1 MEEIFKKNGMLSGS
15 HLIILIGNTVMSS
28 LLVFESLRN
37 SWETWAVVLIAI
49 MGIMCWVMH
58 IIQFGTDNERT
69 WIYAICMMITFF
81 YYGVHPTSTFDMSV
95 VMGAIIMLFTMAG
108 ISALVLMAQ
117 VVYYLTFIY
126 NVVAYYVNGGTFDP
140 LMISRICLH
149 VTVMTLIAW
158 FARVIVRKWKRMLDD
173 IGERVNDISETTER
187 LDDFLANASHEIRTP
202 VNAVIGLTSVC
213 VDRGINEANK
223 DDVDAIR
230 NAGRRVASQMSDILD
245 YSEIDRNL
253 LVTNKENYMISSLLF
268 DLVSEL
274 KPYIIPEVELIFD
287 VDPAI
292 PSIMYSDLGK
302 IKKILWHLIMNGM
315 KYTNAG
321 GVYVR
326 LTSEEGQLDSEVS
339 LCIDV
344 SDTGIGMTQEEIE
357 QIYDR
362 FYQVDSSRSR
372 VKGGLGLGM
381 HIVSGFVRILGGF
394 VTIKSE
400 IGKGTT
406 VHVCLPQKVIDP
418 SGCVS
423 VRNPEKVVLGA
434 FFSFKKYPIPAVREY
449 YNSMITN
456 IVKGMGVG
464 IHGVDSAENLKKV
477 VDTTGVTHI
486 FVGMK
491 EYESAS
497 EYIESIAEKIPVFI
511 TADPGYQLP
520 AGSKVRFFEK
530 PLYCFP
536 VISAI
541 NATMEGGVSDNVRI
555 MLDGVRAL
563 VVDDEPMNLIVA
575 KSIFSGYGMVI
586 DTAESGPESIDMC
599 SKNEYNIV
607 FMDHMMPGMDGVE
620 AMKRIKSLSK
630 GRSEMAIVALTANT
644 VSAARDMFMKEGFD
658 GFVGKPID
666 AMELER
672 TLKNVLPKKFIRYVE
687 EDDVKPVQNIKKTES
702 VRGKHMENN
711 DNESKSND
719 FVSLKAFGLDAS
731 IGLGYCD
738 DDSELFTEILRD
750 YAANAPD
757 NRAFLD
763 DMLAAENMEE
773 YEIKIHSVKSTSRM
787 IGALELGD
795 ISERLELAAHE
806 GRINDVRNEHGDA
819 MTMYTGLTEAIDATL

>member
-28 LLVFESLRN
+28 LLVVESLRN
-37 SWETWAVVLIAI
+37 SWETWAVVLISI

-81 YYGVHPTSTFDMSV
+81 YYGVHPTSRFDMSAI
-95 VMGAIIMLFTMAG
+95 MGAIIMLFTMAG
-108 ISALVLMAQ
+108 VSALVLMAQ
-117 VVYYLTFIY
+117 VIYYVTLSY
-126 NVVAYYVNGGTFDP
+126 NIIAYYINDGAFDS
-140 LMISRICLH
+140 LTISRIILH
-149 VTVMTLIAW
+149 VVVMTLIAW
-158 FARVIVRKWKRMLDD
+158 FARVIIRKWIRMLDD
-173 IGERVNDISETTER
+173 IEKKVEDLSGSTER

-223 DDVDAIR
+223 DDVEAIR
-230 NAGRRVASQMSDILD
+230 KAGRRVANQMSDILD

-274 KPYIIPEVELIFD
+274 KPYIIPEVELVFD
-287 VDPAI
+287 VDPSI
-292 PSIMYSDLGK
+292 PSIMYSDVVK
-302 IKKILWHLIMNGM
+302 IKKILWHLIMNGL

-326 LTSEEGQLDSEVS
+326 LTSEEGQIDSEVS
-339 LCIDV
+339 LCLDV
-344 SDTGIGMTQEEIE
+344 SDTGIGMNQEEIE

-362 FYQVDSSRSR
+362 FYQVDSGRSR

-381 HIVSGFVRILGGF
+381 HIVSGFVRALGGF

-400 IGKGTT
+400 VGKGTT

-418 SGCVS
+418 SSCLS
-423 VRNPEKVVLGA
+423 LRNPEKVTLGA
-434 FFSFKKYPIPAVREY
+434 FFRFNKYSIPAVREY
-449 YNSMITN
+449 YNSMVTN
-456 IVKGMGVG
+456 VAKGMGVG

-497 EYIESIAEKIPVFI
+497 EYIESIAEKLPVFL
-511 TADPGYQLP
+511 TADQGYPLP
-520 AGSKVRFFEK
+520 EGSKVRFLEK

-536 VISAI
+536 IISAI

-575 KSIFSGYGMVI
+575 KSIFSGYGMII

-599 SKNEYNIV
+599 AKNEYNIV

-620 AMKRIKSLSK
+620 AMKRIKSLTK

-658 GFVGKPID
+658 GFVGKPIET
-666 AMELER
+666 MELER
-672 TLKNVLPKKFIRYVE
+672 TLKNVLPKKYIRYVE

-702 VRGKHMENN
+702 VRSKLTVKN
-711 DNESKSND
+711 DNEKTDKD
-719 FVSLKAFGLDAS
+719 FSSLKAFGLDSS

-738 DDSELFTEILRD
+738 DDIELYSEILRD
-750 YAANAPD
+750 FAGNAPD
-757 NRAFLD
+757 IRAYLD
-763 DMLAAENMEE
+763 EKLASESFEE

-787 IGALELGD
+787 VGASELGD
-795 ISERLELAAHE
+795 IAERLETASHE
-806 GRINDVRNEHGDA
+806 GRFDEVRKEHGDA
-819 MTMYTGLTEAIDATL
+819 MSMYTGLTEAINAML